1 MPEGLRAD
9 LQQQIAGGDC
19 LLVVGA
25 GVAIFGTGNAPC
37 ASWNGLL
44 RQRYGVGYWRKKKG
58 IATVR
63 LLDGTTARAELH
75 WYEAHGIGK
84 VKLKI
89 KEWL

>member
-1 MPEGLRAD
+1 MDFDFQIIGLID
-9 LQQQIAGGDC
+9 VVETIAQ
-19 LLVVGA
+19 
-25 GVAIFGTGNAPC
+25 GNSIREIAM
-37 ASWNGLL
+37 L
-44 RQRYGVGYWRKKKG
+44 RQRYGLGKWRKKKG

-63 LLDGTTARAELH
+63 LSDGSTARAEIH

>member
-1 MPEGLRAD
+1 MQFCIVGK
-9 LQQQIAGGDC
+9 IAGVETIAEGSGIRE
-19 LLVVGA
+19 LA
-25 GVAIFGTGNAPC
+25 
-37 ASWNGLL
+37 LL

-89 KEWL
+89 KEWI